1 MGTLDPFRITD
12 KLEDPL
18 LDVMVSRLE
27 VRGKHSFFQKGL
39 QEYLDAM
46 DIDSAHTVLDMGCGT
61 GVAARTIARRADF
74 SGRVTGIDLS
84 PYLVEA
90 AKRLADEE
98 GLGSRV
104 EFRSGDTRELDIP
117 DGSFDAVVA
126 HTLVSHVQEAL
137 TVPKEAGRVVKPG
150 GLIAIFDGDY
160 ASMTFALDEPLQ
172 SKRYDEVL
180 ITAIV
185 TNPRIMRQM
194 PRLIQQ
200 AGLEMIRAS

>member
-1 MGTLDPFRITD
+1 MRMGALDPYQITD

-39 QEYLDAM
+39 QEYLDAL
-46 DIDSAHTVLDMGCGT
+46 DIDSASTVLDMGCGT

-98 GLGSRV
+98 GLGSG
-104 EFRSGDTRELDIP
+104 SSSTPGIREISISPMAD
-117 DGSFDAVVA
+117 S
-126 HTLVSHVQEAL
+126 
-137 TVPKEAGRVVKPG
+137 
-150 GLIAIFDGDY
+150 
-160 ASMTFALDEPLQ
+160 
-172 SKRYDEVL
+172 
-180 ITAIV
+180 IV
-185 TNPRIMRQM
+185 W
-194 PRLIQQ
+194 
-200 AGLEMIRAS
+200 